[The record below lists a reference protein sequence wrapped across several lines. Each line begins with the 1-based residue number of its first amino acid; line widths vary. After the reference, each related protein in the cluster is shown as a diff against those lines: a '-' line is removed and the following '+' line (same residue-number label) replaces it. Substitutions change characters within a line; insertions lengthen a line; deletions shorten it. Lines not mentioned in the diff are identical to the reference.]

1 MKFIN
6 EGKNVQVRIP
16 KGPNRYNW
24 LGVRTGEEVDL
35 PESIGNSYG
44 FKKVLIKDQLSP
56 NQVKTTEG
64 KIGDVKVETK
74 QIEIEEFEL
83 EHDFFKELTKIKGI
97 GAKTAKD
104 IINVFSDEEKLKNA
118 IKNYDKL
125 PFRNDI
131 ENKLREEYG

>member
-74 QIEIEEFEL
+74 QIETDRQTD
-83 EHDFFKELTKIKGI
+83 DFFKELTKIKGI

-104 IINVFSDEEKLKNA
+104 IINVFSDEQKLKNA

-125 PFRNDI
+125 PFRNDV
-131 ENKLREEYG
+131 EGKLREEYE

>member
-74 QIEIEEFEL
+74 QIETDRQTD
-83 EHDFFKELTKIKGI
+83 DFFKELTKIKGI

-104 IINVFSDEEKLKNA
+104 IINVFSDEQKLQKEKL
-118 IKNYDKL
+118 
-125 PFRNDI
+125 
-131 ENKLREEYG
+131 EM